1 MAAAQR
7 RRHRDGRP
15 AARHRLRGTRV
26 RTLSDLGLASAPLTE
41 KSLST
46 LAQGL
51 VGSEVLR
58 IAGEVRAAIASGRT
72 ICNLTVGDFDPKE
85 FPLPARLVADIKA
98 ALDAGH
104 SNYPPS
110 NGIPE
115 LRKAVVEFYQRE
127 LQLEYPVDSV
137 VIAGGARPLI
147 YATYKTLVDAGDT
160 VVFPVPS
167 WNNNHYIYM
176 TGAKG
181 IPLEV
186 TRENQFHATPEQ
198 IEPHLKRARLLALS
212 SPLNPTGTGMKPA
225 VLERISRM
233 VVDENRRRETAGE
246 RPLFMMFDQVYWATA
261 FDTGLPV
268 TPPALV
274 PEVAPYCVLIDA
286 ISKSLAAT
294 GLRVGWSLAHPVVTA
309 RMSDLL
315 AHVGAWAP
323 KPEQVATAAFVR
335 DAAAFHTFRGEM
347 AERLGKR
354 LRILYDGFKRMQA
367 RGIPVEAV
375 EPEGTLYLSARFPL
389 NVSLRGRTLRTN
401 EDLRKLLL
409 DEAGIAVVP
418 FQAFALPHE
427 DGWCRLSVGAVS
439 IEAATQGIARI
450 EELFGELVR

>member
-1 MAAAQR
+1 M
-7 RRHRDGRP
+7 
-15 AARHRLRGTRV
+15 
-26 RTLSDLGLASAPLTE
+26 RTLSDLGLTTAAVTDR
-41 KSLST
+41 SLSR

-58 IAGEVRAAIASGRT
+58 IAGEVRAAMATGRT

-85 FPLPARLVADIKA
+85 FPLPAKLAADIKG

-115 LRKAVVEFYQRE
+115 LRKAVVEFYVRE
-127 LQLEYPVDSV
+127 LGLEYPVDSV
-137 VIAGGARPLI
+137 VIAAGARPLI

-181 IPLEV
+181 VPLEV
-186 TRENQFHATPEQ
+186 TREHQFHPTPEQ
-198 IEPHLKRARLLALS
+198 IAAVLPQARLIALS
-212 SPLNPTGTGMKPA
+212 SPLNPTGTTMRPE

-233 VVDENRRRETAGE
+233 VVDENARRATTGE
-246 RPLFMMFDQVYWATA
+246 RPVFIMYDQVYWATA
-261 FDTGLPV
+261 FDTGLPLS
-268 TPPALV
+268 PPALV
-274 PEVAPYCVLIDA
+274 PEVAPYTVLIDA

-294 GLRVGWSLAHPVVTA
+294 GLRVGWGLAHPAIIA

-315 AHVGAWAP
+315 GHVGAWAP

-335 DAAAFHTFRGEM
+335 DKAAWDQYRGEM
-347 AERLGKR
+347 AERLRAR
-354 LRILYDGFKRMQA
+354 LDLLHAGFTRMRS

-375 EPEGTLYLSARFPL
+375 SPEGTLYLSVRFPL
-389 NVSLRGRTLRTN
+389 GVTVRGRALTTN
-401 EDLRKLLL
+401 EDVRRLLL

-427 DGWCRLSVGAVS
+427 DGWFRISVGAVS
-439 IEAATQGIARI
+439 VEAVRAGLERIEALFSELAR
-450 EELFGELVR
+450 